1 MQVESTRLAL
11 DNARLQAAADVH
23 ARFNEMQQLREAM
36 QAYDV
41 VLMHHTLA
49 LLNEA
54 VKAGQLSI
62 IEFYTEADNIYR
74 NLQAYIELENRYQ
87 KLMAEIYKNRL

>member
-1 MQVESTRLAL
+1 MFSNRKKGKIARLQVESTRLAL

-41 VLMHHTLA
+41 VLCARRCRRTM
-49 LLNEA
+49 
-54 VKAGQLSI
+54 SS
-62 IEFYTEADNIYR
+62 
-74 NLQAYIELENRYQ
+74 
-87 KLMAEIYKNRL
+87 